1 MTQRRTTASR
11 KPRTRNSRTPTEDT
25 GYPSAPPLTVLLDP
39 SDDVAVIRTAMA
51 AHHPS
56 GGRITVHPSPQPHIT
71 TLAVDV
77 LTQLGEPPAVLRI
90 WASKRTLAWPLV
102 AGQIQAMS
110 VSQLVLLR
118 ADSVNRWCW
127 NHLLD
132 ARRSTGLH
140 VVAICHQPALP
151 VAMKA
156 ALQEIEHTCFPAHSP
171 TATLLLAPAT
181 AAVPTPTHV
190 EEAR

>member
-1 MTQRRTTASR
+1 
-11 KPRTRNSRTPTEDT
+11 
-25 GYPSAPPLTVLLDP
+25 
-39 SDDVAVIRTAMA
+39 MA

-56 GGRITVHPSPQPHIT
+56 GGRIAVHPSPPLRIT

-77 LTQLGEPPAVLRI
+77 LTQLGEPPELLRI
-90 WASKRTLAWPLV
+90 WASKRTLAWPRV
-102 AGQIQAMS
+102 AGQIQDMS

-118 ADSVNRWCW
+118 ADSVNRWSW

-132 ARRSTGLH
+132 TRRSTGLH
-140 VVAICHQPALP
+140 IVAICHQPALP
-151 VAMKA
+151 VAMRT
-156 ALQEIEHTCFPAHSP
+156 ALQKIEHTCFPARSP

-181 AAVPTPTHV
+181 AAVPAPARV